1 VTLGGGGAARGVAG
15 SGGGGIGSGGDGS
28 RGAANGGEPD
38 SRDGFVL
45 PLVILLLPA
54 FLALTFSAFVLAR
67 GQLELVTMD
76 GRLVEELAAAHPPPT
91 LFPAPGE
98 EVFVLE
104 AGFLLLQAAPGSMAE
119 GRRGHRVGW
128 MPEPALLAGA
138 WALTPDGP
146 PDLGPIPFPRVLAS
160 ALAEGPGSAEGQGAE
175 ELAEGEWVL
184 PSGQR
189 VRAEGGV
196 LLAPEGG
203 PVLVLAPGSI
213 QVTGEGPLPGVMMA
227 GGDVVLAGEIAMTG
241 AIRAHG
247 SVGFDVGARFVPDSA
262 VTHAA
267 LSHPLLLRPHL
278 IPGGER
284 LGRH

>member
-1 VTLGGGGAARGVAG
+1 MTWGRGGLAKGGVGSGGAG
-15 SGGGGIGSGGDGS
+15 SGGAAIGGGPAS
-28 RGAANGGEPD
+28 RY
-38 SRDGFVL
+38 GFVL
-45 PLVILLLPA
+45 PLAIVLLPA
-54 FLALTFSAFVLAR
+54 FLALTFSAFVIAR
-67 GQLELVTMD
+67 GQMDLATMD

-91 LFPAPGE
+91 LLPAPGE
-98 EVFVLE
+98 EVLVLE
-104 AGFLLLQAAPGSMAE
+104 AGFFLLQAAPGSMAE

-138 WALTPDGP
+138 WAWAPAGP
-146 PDLGPIPFPRVLAS
+146 PDLGPIPFHRVLAS
-160 ALAEGPGSAEGQGAE
+160 VLAEGHEPEGSQ
-175 ELAEGEWVL
+175 EGEWVF

-189 VRAEGGV
+189 VHAAGGV
-196 LLAPEGG
+196 LLALEGG

-213 QVTGEGPLPGVMMA
+213 QVTGEGPLPGVVMA

-247 SVGFDVGARFVPDSA
+247 SVRFEAGARFVPDSTVIHA
-262 VTHAA
+262 V

-278 IPGGER
+278 LPGGER